1 MIQHFSDF
9 EDGEFL
15 TLRRAVGEVY
25 QDVLQINYQVKSPEA
40 VIDSLVYEFNTDNP
54 TLPHEN
60 RLGRFASV
68 AAAHEGDDELEGVQ
82 RVHGGILELIGI
94 SIGVTDEPIE
104 LSVAGVE
111 LAKIYPLV
119 PDIEDASIFGSY
131 LDRLGPRGMNK
142 IPSQHNFVSDILANL
157 DSRVSV
163 LEENK
168 KVFERE
174 GMLEFIPTTSLRLTS
189 HFDNFRAVMP
199 QYYNSNFA
207 EHSAYRSL
215 ERRLLSRTL

>member
-1 MIQHFSDF
+1 MIQRFSDF
-9 EDGEFL
+9 EDGEFY
-15 TLRRAVGEVY
+15 TLRRVVGEVY
-25 QDVLQINYQVKSPEA
+25 QDVLQINHQVKSPEA
-40 VIDSLVYEFNTDNP
+40 IIDSLVYEFNTDNP
-54 TLPHEN
+54 TPPHES
-60 RLGRFASV
+60 RLGRFEAV

-82 RVHGGILELIGI
+82 RVHGSILELIGI

-119 PDIEDASIFGSY
+119 PDIEDASIFGNY
-131 LDRLGPRGMNK
+131 LDRLGPKGMNK

-174 GMLEFIPTTSLRLTS
+174 GMLDFIPTTNLRLSS
-189 HFDNFRAVMP
+189 HFNNFRAVMP
-199 QYYNSNFA
+199 QYYNANFSV
-207 EHSAYRSL
+207 HPSYRSL
-215 ERRLLSRTL
+215 EQRLIDQTR